1 MSPICD
7 EHDDDDNDND
17 LRDLAGRSHRPHRPT
32 LQQQHHQH
40 HHHHHHQQQQ
50 QQQQKEDYFHTR
62 PSFLS
67 PRAEK
72 SKGKLKINLAGTLS
86 LPQDTTNPHMSYK
99 PSTTIAPLGGVVGKG
114 PGGGVH
120 LLSRRHHSFHPIAS
134 SSISRSASACSSS
147 SFPSMEEEEDMV
159 CGSYEAM
166 SPIRQGTGGAS
177 RPFLTPI
184 SPIYPPSIDSLH

>member
-7 EHDDDDNDND
+7 GHDNDDDDNDM
-17 LRDLAGRSHRPHRPT
+17 RDLAGRTHRPHCPT
-32 LQQQHHQH
+32 LP
-40 HHHHHHQQQQ
+40 HHHHQQQQ
-50 QQQQKEDYFHTR
+50 QQRQQQDDYLHTR

-72 SKGKLKINLAGTLS
+72 SKGKLKINLAGALS

-99 PSTTIAPLGGVVGKG
+99 PCTTIAPSGGVAGKG

-120 LLSRRHHSFHPIAS
+120 LLSRRHHSFHPITS
-134 SSISRSASACSSS
+134 SSISRSASASACSSS
-147 SFPSMEEEEDMV
+147 SFPSMEEEEEDMV

-166 SPIRQGTGGAS
+166 SPIRQGTGVA
-177 RPFLTPI
+177 FL
-184 SPIYPPSIDSLH
+184 S